1 LQGIFGKEKWTDREN
16 FYKIK
21 NNRVSVKGS
30 KKIISRVGSV
40 ASFSSFP
47 GGARGMKNKGQ
58 NGDVLP
64 LCPSPLAG
72 EGREGA
78 KWILEAEG

>member
-1 LQGIFGKEKWTDREN
+1 MKSKE
-16 FYKIK
+16 
-21 NNRVSVKGS
+21 
-30 KKIISRVGSV
+30 
-40 ASFSSFP
+40 
-47 GGARGMKNKGQ
+47 Q

-64 LCPSPLAG
+64 LFPSPLAG